1 MHAEGFNVIVIE
13 SLKTCM
19 KFQMIGTILA
29 QHLAHW
35 GLAICGSYKLVAPL
49 VRQTAKIGQ

>member
-13 SLKTCM
+13 SLI
-19 KFQMIGTILA
+19 QMIGTILA